1 MAKSHVEG
9 LVGEI
14 TRLTAEGRG
23 NAHGAFPSMDAAE
36 RPTNIVRTIPKR
48 RGGCKTCDGRGC
60 VGRCKF

>member
-1 MAKSHVEG
+1 MSKSHVEG

-14 TRLTAEGRG
+14 TRLSAEGRG
-23 NAHGAFPSMDAAE
+23 KTHGAFHSIDAE
-36 RPTNIVRTIPKR
+36 QRPGSIVRTIPKR